1 MTNNI
6 FKQFRHGIPAGQQG
20 QSQQMPK
27 PDINQLFGQFQ
38 QDPMQALGSC
48 FKIPENVG
56 NDPNAILDYLTRSGQ
71 VTPQQLANARK
82 MQAKM
87 FGRGM

>member
-6 FKQFRHGIPAGQQG
+6 FKQFRQGIPAGQQG
-20 QSQQMPK
+20 QSQQMP
-27 PDINQLFGQFQ
+27 DINQLYGKFQ

-48 FKIPENVG
+48 FKIPGEVG

-71 VTPQQLANARK
+71 VTPQQLANAQK